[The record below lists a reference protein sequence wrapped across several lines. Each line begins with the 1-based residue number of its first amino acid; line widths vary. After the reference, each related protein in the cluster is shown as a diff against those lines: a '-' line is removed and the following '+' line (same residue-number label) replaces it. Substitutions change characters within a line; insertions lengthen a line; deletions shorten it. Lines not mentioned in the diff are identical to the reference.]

1 VAPGAQTLELQ
12 AVKTSDDTGACE
24 AALTG
29 ANTIEF
35 AFECEN
41 PSTCMAS
48 QVDISGTN
56 ITDNAGGSALSY
68 SGVSL
73 DFGNSTDGTATF
85 TLSYPDV
92 GQLQLHAR
100 LRFKPSGEWM
110 LGASNQFVVRPFA
123 LHVTATDNPAATS
136 GSGSVFTSAGT
147 NFTANVTAVLWDADD
162 DIIRDGIADNH
173 SDSNPANNVDL
184 SDNLIALNY
193 GQESFV
199 EQVLLT
205 AALDQPAG
213 GVDPGLSGAT
223 NITVFS
229 SGSGASSG
237 VRYDEVGI
245 IELSAAVTDG
255 DYLGIGVP
263 ATAAIV
269 GRSGYVGRFN
279 PARYA
284 ATLTNIVPACGAT
297 FTYSRQSFNGSMTME
312 AQNGTAGGN
321 VRTANYRAGFV
332 TLDPTTE
339 LVFVNDQT
347 AAAYQLQ
354 TAAFT
359 QDFDTVTTGEAQ
371 LALQFRWDM
380 PQQAP
385 TVSTPQLTGI
395 TDEVTTLA
403 GAPVDIGST
412 AVRYGRVTV
421 NTAAGSELLN
431 LGVPMRAEYY
441 LNSSTEFVTNT
452 TDSCTSGVTLGL
464 SDFAD
469 NLILGETCVVD
480 TGSPGDSSAG
490 CAVAGVAAQ
499 LFNGPPISGDF
510 NLFLQA
516 PGAGN
521 DGSVTVDAVV
531 PDWLKFDWDTGVAGD
546 ENPSGRVTFGIFG
559 GDESQVYRRELY

>member
-1 VAPGAQTLELQ
+1 
-12 AVKTSDDTGACE
+12 
-24 AALTG
+24 
-29 ANTIEF
+29 
-35 AFECEN
+35 
-41 PSTCMAS
+41 
-48 QVDISGTN
+48 
-56 ITDNAGGSALSY
+56 
-68 SGVSL
+68 
-73 DFGNSTDGTATF
+73 
-85 TLSYPDV
+85 
-92 GQLQLHAR
+92 
-100 LRFKPSGEWM
+100 
-110 LGASNQFVVRPFA
+110 
-123 LHVTATDNPAATS
+123 
-136 GSGSVFTSAGT
+136 
-147 NFTANVTAVLWDADD
+147 VLWDAAD
-162 DIIRDGIADNH
+162 DIDADGIADNH

-213 GVDPGLSGAT
+213 GVDPGLSGGT

-229 SGSGASSG
+229 AGSGASSG

-297 FTYSRQSFNGSMTME
+297 FTYSRQPFNGTMTME

-332 TLDPTTE
+332 TLDPPTE

-354 TAAFT
+354 TASFT
-359 QDFDTVTTGEAQ
+359 QDFDTVTTGEAL

-380 PQQAP
+380 AQQAP
-385 TVSTPQLTGI
+385 TVSTAQLTGI

-403 GAPVDIGST
+403 GAPVSIGST
-412 AVRYGRVTV
+412 SVRYGRVAL

-452 TDSCTSGVTLGL
+452 TDSCTSGVTLSF

-469 NLILGETCVVD
+469 NLTVGETCVVD
-480 TGSPGDSSAG
+480 TGSPGDSAAG

-499 LFNGPPISGDF
+499 LFNGPPITGDF